1 MKRGEEFPDERPIAG
16 LGGGQGEFVSM
27 SQSNLGDPES
37 LKEAKLPRRDFV
49 ILPLIGLL
57 TVAVCLLAAEAVAG
71 YFFSAS
77 RDDSC
82 RTRDPMIVFRFRN
95 NCTANAK
102 PAEGPWISYHFNDCG
117 YRTKESCGPKPPGTT
132 RIVLLGASVAEG
144 YYVEYD
150 DTFAARAAKQLTR
163 ELSRPVEVQ
172 NMGREQCYPTCVF
185 HRIDEALALKPD
197 ILLLAVTPSDIE
209 RINPSEMAA
218 RYQPMLRLRSS
229 EPGGK
234 QSFYSQVQDLL
245 GQSHAAIAAQ
255 HFMFQ
260 NTQTYLRLYLLGR
273 EHSDYLRTPLSP
285 AWEKRMDAYEI
296 MLDEIAGKARDANVP
311 VVLIETPS
319 LAQAALLSANKMPP
333 GVSPHSFNERL
344 NQISSR
350 HGIQFIDVLE
360 SFKGG
365 PEASKLFYI
374 VDSHMNGAGNALVST
389 ALVDQL
395 MKEQHEALLGRNEAQ
410 QPAALKSGR

>member
-1 MKRGEEFPDERPIAG
+1 
-16 LGGGQGEFVSM
+16 M

-102 PAEGPWISYHFNDCG
+102 PAEGPWIPYHFNDCG

-209 RINPSEMAA
+209 RINPSEIAA

-234 QSFYSQVQDLL
+234 PELL
-245 GQSHAAIAAQ
+245 QPGAGSPRTKPCGDCGPALHVSEHTDISAPLSPRQGTFGLSSHA
-255 HFMFQ
+255 
-260 NTQTYLRLYLLGR
+260 
-273 EHSDYLRTPLSP
+273 PSP
-285 AWEKRMDAYEI
+285 AWERRMDAYEI

-395 MKEQHEALLGRNEAQ
+395 MKGQHEALLGRNEAQ
-410 QPAALKSGR
+410 QPGVSKSGR